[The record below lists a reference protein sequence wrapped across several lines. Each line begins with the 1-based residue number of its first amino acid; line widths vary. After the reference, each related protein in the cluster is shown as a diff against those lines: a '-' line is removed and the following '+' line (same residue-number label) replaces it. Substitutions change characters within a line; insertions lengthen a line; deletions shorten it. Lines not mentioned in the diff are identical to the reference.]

1 MSTKCFFSPFLFR
14 HITEQALFHARGAEA
29 EQLGNWAMV
38 GSSSPWLMGYG
49 LFIFGKKSFLPSS
62 TLSRICFTSIDHK
75 TVRPASSNSQNRS
88 HNLPERFE
96 GEVAAIFLFLFYF
109 LF

>member
-49 LFIFGKKSFLPSS
+49 LFIFGKKYFFVLFNFEPNLFYLP
-62 TLSRICFTSIDHK
+62 R
-75 TVRPASSNSQNRS
+75 SQNRPS
-88 HNLPERFE
+88 SLLKLTKPF
-96 GEVAAIFLFLFYF
+96 A
-109 LF
+109 